1 MPNISFGKWDEHI
14 HQLPEQQDRIIRARS
29 ATTTPDSVDKESKTA
44 VFKAGKYQVTLDSC
58 TCVDFSRTRRPCK
71 HIYRLAME
79 LGLLEDN
86 TCQTGEKYD
95 DKSDLLQSYEGLDLE
110 TKKLLKPIFYQL
122 LYSRSV
128 VFLERGSLSDLL
140 VHTGLFIETD
150 SLSAVSQLPAIELKV
165 LFEKMKF
172 NNAPKLTSQAKTFIK
187 WAENNQDEFSKAN
200 DVFSML
206 ELNPRADSL
215 KNTIYRRLCKLFP
228 DTF

>member
-29 ATTTPDSVDKESKTA
+29 ATTTPDSVDKESQTA

-58 TCVDFSRTRRPCK
+58 TCV
-71 HIYRLAME
+71 YRLAME

-86 TCQTGEKYD
+86 TYQTGEKYD

-122 LYSRSV
+122 LYSRPI
-128 VFLERGSLSDLL
+128 VFLDRGSLSELL

-150 SLSAVSQLPAIELKV
+150 ALSAVSQLPAFELKV

-187 WAENNQDEFSKAN
+187 WAENNPDDFSKAN

>member
-1 MPNISFGKWDEHI
+1 MSFGKWDEHI

-29 ATTTPDSVDKESKTA
+29 AATTPDSVDKDAQTA
-44 VFKAGKYQVTLDSC
+44 VYKGGRYHVTLNSC

-86 TCQTGEKYD
+86 THQTGEKYD

-122 LYSRSV
+122 LYSRPI
-128 VFLERGSLSDLL
+128 VFLERGSLSELL

-150 SLSAVSQLPAIELKV
+150 ALSAVPQLPAFELKM
-165 LFEKMKF
+165 LFEKMEF

-187 WAENNQDEFSKAN
+187 WAENNPDEFSKAN
-200 DVFSML
+200 DVFSTL
-206 ELNPRADSL
+206 ELNPRAESL

-228 DTF
+228 DIY

>member
-1 MPNISFGKWDEHI
+1 MSFGKWDEHI

-29 ATTTPDSVDKESKTA
+29 AATTPDSVDKDAQTA
-44 VFKAGKYQVTLDSC
+44 VYKGGRYHVTLNSC

-86 TCQTGEKYD
+86 TYQTGEKYD

-122 LYSRSV
+122 LYSRPI
-128 VFLERGSLSDLL
+128 VFLERGSLSELL

-150 SLSAVSQLPAIELKV
+150 ALSAVPQLPAFELKM
-165 LFEKMKF
+165 LFEKMEF

-187 WAENNQDEFSKAN
+187 WSENNPDEFSKAN

-206 ELNPRADSL
+206 ELNPRAESL

-228 DTF
+228 DIY